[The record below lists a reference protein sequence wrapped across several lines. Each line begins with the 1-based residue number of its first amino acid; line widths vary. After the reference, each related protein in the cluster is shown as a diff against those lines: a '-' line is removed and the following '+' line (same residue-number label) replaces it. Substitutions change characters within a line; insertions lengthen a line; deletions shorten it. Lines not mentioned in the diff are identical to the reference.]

1 MTTLTKTSV
10 RNRIAAAALAGMAAA
25 AIAAPTVTAAI
36 DSTATSTVHAKAND
50 GGGNCSP
57 FICGSSGNHNEV
69 LTRGTR

>member
-36 DSTATSTVHAKAND
+36 DSTASSTVHAKAND
-50 GGGNCSP
+50 GGDLPRGDR
-57 FICGSSGNHNEV
+57 IAVNHNEI